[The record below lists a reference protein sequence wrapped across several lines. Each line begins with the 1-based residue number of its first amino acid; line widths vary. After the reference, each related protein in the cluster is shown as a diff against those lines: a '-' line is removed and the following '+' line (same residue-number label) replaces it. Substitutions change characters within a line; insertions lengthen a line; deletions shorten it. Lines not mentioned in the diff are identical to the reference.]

1 MSCLSNSS
9 MQHHKQGR
17 VDESVDEGHVEGDL
31 VGHTLLGLLVVPV
44 PVDEG
49 DQEERPPEY

>member
-1 MSCLSNSS
+1 

-17 VDESVDEGHVEGDL
+17 VDEGVDEGHVEGDL

-44 PVDEG
+44 PIDEG